1 MLTSVRRSFMKRS
14 TAFRG
19 KSRLSRCSMRIPISL
34 ITSTNWNTTRRAPCC
49 STYRVRTENNC
60 MTPCYLIVA
69 PLAATISLCAM
80 GFAHAD
86 ESASVLTEQQ
96 ALQSE
101 EYIYKSTTD
110 GRVEVFSLS
119 KKFVYSEG
127 AEYLLRRDGRH
138 RGEFAGQIVI
148 CSSNRYQ
155 CIRGGVYAV
164 VPAAPAGEEHW
175 SFRGIT
181 CSADAPLS
189 RNKGNTVRCTFRG

>member
-1 MLTSVRRSFMKRS
+1 
-14 TAFRG
+14 
-19 KSRLSRCSMRIPISL
+19 
-34 ITSTNWNTTRRAPCC
+34 
-49 STYRVRTENNC
+49 

-96 ALQSE
+96 APQNE

-189 RNKGNTVRCTFRG
+189 RNKGNTVRCTFRGMTTVFSYDVARGIVSYGNNGNNEREFELVGDRGLLASRPASPNL